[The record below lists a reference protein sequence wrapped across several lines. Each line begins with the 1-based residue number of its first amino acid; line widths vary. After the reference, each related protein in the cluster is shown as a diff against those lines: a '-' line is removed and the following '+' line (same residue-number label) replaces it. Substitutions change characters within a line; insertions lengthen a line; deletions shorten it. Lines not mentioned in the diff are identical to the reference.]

1 KVITFHIVCSPRGFP
16 SRILHRRALPYAID
30 NGASLLPVR
39 KLKHTVNKVASLR
52 DCYCDCLLSLSVHRS
67 PFRRSPIINHIKQLV
82 TLAHY
87 CLLSKGLC
95 SIVCLYRLTP

>member
-1 KVITFHIVCSPRGFP
+1 MGNYPAHAVRYAYKYRVFNSGLFPRGTTTLSCFIAGFPRGFS

-52 DCYCDCLLSLSVHRS
+52 DCH
-67 PFRRSPIINHIKQLV
+67 
-82 TLAHY
+82 
-87 CLLSKGLC
+87 
-95 SIVCLYRLTP
+95 